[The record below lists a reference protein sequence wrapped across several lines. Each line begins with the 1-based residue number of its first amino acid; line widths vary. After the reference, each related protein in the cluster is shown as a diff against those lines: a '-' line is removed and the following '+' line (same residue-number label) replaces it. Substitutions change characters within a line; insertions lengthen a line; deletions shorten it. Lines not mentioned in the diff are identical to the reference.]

1 MTMPGYDGPPV
12 HTGAPEPAHAAPPPP
27 ETAEAPAT
35 VQAADHRPPWR
46 RRILAAAALALVA
59 FVLFLCYVTVSRK
72 VPVPTD
78 GAGNALQ
85 AWDMLH
91 GNWLLRG
98 WWLSDVSFYTT
109 ELPEYILVETV
120 RGLSPDVV
128 HVAAGL
134 TYTLLVLG
142 AAWLAKGRATGWEA
156 IARMLLAGGIML
168 APQVAGV
175 RVLLLAPD
183 HVGSAVPVLAVLL
196 LLDRAPPR
204 WWVPALTGI
213 VLTGGLVADSV
224 LTVTA
229 VLPLLAIC
237 GGRVCSGVIR
247 RQPLRSRGLELSL
260 AGAAAAAVV
269 LSSAI
274 LDLIAA
280 QGGFKIWPVRAR
292 LVPWSRVLLHF
303 RTVRQGLALLFGVT
317 TTSHA
322 PLTTGLA
329 LLHLAGL
336 ALAIWGFGI
345 ALWRFPRLGL
355 VDQVLVA
362 AISINLLAFIFLTP
376 GATPFSARD
385 YSAVLPLSAALAGRM
400 AGKPLLSGKLAPAAA
415 AVLAGYVLS
424 LAAAMTAPATPPSQ
438 THLVRWLLAHHLDY
452 GLGSYRTGNYT
463 TLEAGARVHVAVVT
477 FSDGRYYPLQWEAQ
491 ASSYDARLHDA
502 TFIVQAAPS
511 AAIAQVFG
519 APDHVYQV
527 GPLKVLVW
535 HKNLLKD
542 VQPPSAPPG
551 PGTPGRHSLLPG
563 GL

>member
-1 MTMPGYDGPPV
+1 MV
-12 HTGAPEPAHAAPPPP
+12 NAAGRQP
-27 ETAEAPAT
+27 
-35 VQAADHRPPWR
+35 RWR
-46 RRILAAAALALVA
+46 RRILAAAVPALVA
-59 FVLFLCYVTVSRK
+59 VGLFLCYVTVSRK
-72 VPVPTD
+72 IPVTTD

-85 AWDMLH
+85 AWNMLH
-91 GNWLLRG
+91 GNWLLQG

-109 ELPEYILVETV
+109 ELPEYVLIETV

-134 TYTLLVLG
+134 TYTLLLLG
-142 AAWLAKGRATGWEA
+142 AAWLAKGRSTGWEA
-156 IARMLLAGGIML
+156 IARMLLAGGVML

-175 RVLLLAPD
+175 RVLLLSPD

-213 VLTGGLVADSV
+213 VLTCGLVADSV
-224 LTVTA
+224 LIVTA

-237 GGRVCSGVIR
+237 GGRVCYGVIR
-247 RQPLRSRGLELSL
+247 HRALRSRWLELSL
-260 AGAAAAAVV
+260 AGAAVAAVA

-280 QGGFKIWPVRAR
+280 SGGFKVWPARAR

-303 RTVRQGLALLFGVT
+303 RILPNGLKLLFGVT

-322 PLTTGLA
+322 TLTTGLA

-336 ALAIWGFGI
+336 ALAIWGLGA
-345 ALWRFPRLGL
+345 ALWRFPRLGM
-355 VDQVLVA
+355 VDQLLAA
-362 AISINLLAFIFLTP
+362 AIVINLLAYIFLTP
-376 GATPFSARD
+376 GGLPFSARD

-400 AGKPLLSGKLAPAAA
+400 AGKPLLSGKLAPVAGV
-415 AVLAGYVLS
+415 VLAGYALS
-424 LAAAMTAPATPPSQ
+424 LAAVMSAPATPPSQ

-452 GLGSYRTGNYT
+452 GLGGYGTGNYT
-463 TLEAGARVHVAVVT
+463 TLEAGTRVHVAVVVA
-477 FSDGRYYPLQWEAQ
+477 SDGRVYPLQWEAQ

-502 TFIVQAAPS
+502 TFIVQAAPATAVS
-511 AAIAQVFG
+511 KVFG
-519 APDHVYQV
+519 TPDHVYRV

-542 VQPPSAPPG
+542 VQPPSEQ
-551 PGTPGRHSLLPG
+551 PGRGAPGHHSLLPG

>member
-1 MTMPGYDGPPV
+1 M
-12 HTGAPEPAHAAPPPP
+12 
-27 ETAEAPAT
+27 
-35 VQAADHRPPWR
+35 
-46 RRILAAAALALVA
+46 LAAAVLALVA
-59 FVLFLCYVTVSRK
+59 LALFLCYVTVSRK
-72 VPVPTD
+72 VPATTD

-85 AWDMLH
+85 AWGMLH
-91 GNWLLRG
+91 GNWLLQG

-109 ELPEYILVETV
+109 ELPEYMLIEAV

-156 IARMLLAGGIML
+156 VARMLVAGGIML
-168 APQVAGV
+168 APQVAAV
-175 RVLLLAPD
+175 RVLLLSPD

-229 VLPLLAIC
+229 VLPLLVIC
-237 GGRVCSGVIR
+237 GGRVCYGVVR
-247 RQPLRSRGLELSL
+247 RQPLRSRWLELSL
-260 AGAAAAAVV
+260 AGAAIAAVALSRVV
-269 LSSAI
+269 LA
-274 LDLIAA
+274 LIAA
-280 QGGFKIWPVRAR
+280 HGGFKVWPVRAR
-292 LVPWSRVLLHF
+292 LVPWSRVLLHL
-303 RTVRQGLALLFGVT
+303 RILPRGLTLLFGVS

-322 PLTTGLA
+322 TVATGLA

-336 ALAIWGFGI
+336 ALAIWGFGA

-362 AISINLLAFIFLTP
+362 AIAINLIAYIFLTP
-376 GATPFSARD
+376 GALSFSARD

-400 AGKPLLSGKLAPAAA
+400 AGKPLLSGRLAPVAG

-424 LAAAMTAPATPPSQ
+424 LAAVMSAPATPPSH
-438 THLVRWLLAHHLDY
+438 TRLVRWLLAHHLDY
-452 GLGSYRTGNYT
+452 GLGGYGTGNDT
-463 TLEAGARVHVAVVT
+463 TLATGNRVHVVVVA
-477 FSDGRYYPLQWEAQ
+477 FSGGRCYPLQWEAQ

-502 TFIVQAAPS
+502 TFIVQAAP
-511 AAIAQVFG
+511 AAVIRKVFG
-519 APDHVYQV
+519 APAHVYQV
-527 GPLKVLVW
+527 GVLKVLVW
-535 HKNLLKD
+535 HKNLLTE
-542 VQPPSAPPG
+542 VQPPSAQPG
-551 PGTPGRHSLLPG
+551 HGAPGRHSLLPG